1 MLQIFE
7 ESLDESI
14 AEKVGWLSY
23 CPTPWES
30 ASNDVQQRRV
40 NFQLSNQIS
49 LFGTKVTSIQQK
61 TVKGKG
67 NGHALT
73 VDEDWALH
81 DVPYGENFQVSL
93 SLSFFF
99 FVKFVLAITWSYEV
113 QF

>member
-23 CPTPWES
+23 CSMPWES
-30 ASNDVQQRRV
+30 TSNDVQQRHV
-40 NFQLSNQIS
+40 NFKLSNQIS

-61 TVKGKG
+61 TVKLKG

-73 VDEDWALH
+73 IDEDWSLH

-93 SLSFFF
+93 CSLLLF
-99 FVKFVLAITWSYEV
+99 LCQA
-113 QF
+113 